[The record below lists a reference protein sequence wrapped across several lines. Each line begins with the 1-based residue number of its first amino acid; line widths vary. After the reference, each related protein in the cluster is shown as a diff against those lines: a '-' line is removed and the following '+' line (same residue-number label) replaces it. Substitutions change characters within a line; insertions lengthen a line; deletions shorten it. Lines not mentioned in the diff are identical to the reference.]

1 MTGVVT
7 LSQTKEVLKL
17 SDLVEV
23 SRRVTAASGRLEK
36 VAVLAALLS
45 RATPDEIEI
54 AVAFL
59 SGSYRQQKLNV
70 GYAALQAASEGSSAE
85 TPALDVLAVDRA
97 LESISQ
103 VRQGKGSTAERQ
115 RLLRELF
122 ERATAEE
129 QDFLFR
135 LVIGE
140 LRQGAV
146 EGLMLE
152 AVAKASHVPPD
163 QVRRARMM
171 AGDLPTVARAALAGD
186 TATLSSFAAQLFRPV
201 HPMLAGSA
209 EDAALAVEELG
220 EAALEYKLD
229 GARIQVHKS
238 GDQVAVYSRR
248 LNDVTPAVPELVEAI
263 RALPARDVILDGEV
277 IALRENGTPHP
288 FQVTMSRF
296 GRRLEIERQRQEF
309 PLTPFFFDLLY
320 LNGGALIDQPSRER
334 LVSLSEVV
342 PSSMVVPR
350 LETSSPA
357 DANRFLQAA
366 LERGHEGIMA
376 KSLDAAYEAGH
387 RGRHWLKI
395 KPANTLDLV
404 VLAAEWG
411 HGRRHG
417 WLSNLHL
424 GARDPASQG
433 FVMLGKTFKGMTD
446 EMLAWQTKRLLEL
459 EVARDGITVYV
470 RPELVV
476 EVAFNEVQGSTQYP
490 GGVALRFA
498 RIKRYRTDKTAADA
512 DTIDSVRQIF
522 QRTAGVAG

>member
-1 MTGVVT
+1 
-7 LSQTKEVLKL
+7 
-17 SDLVEV
+17 V
-23 SRRVTAASGRLEK
+23 SSRLEK
-36 VAVLAALLS
+36 IGLLAGLLS
-45 RATPDEIEI
+45 HATPDEIEI

-70 GYAALQAASEGSSAE
+70 GYAALQAASEGGSPESSTLELAE
-85 TPALDVLAVDRA
+85 VDTVL
-97 LESISQ
+97 EQISQ
-103 VRQGKGSTAERQ
+103 VSPGKGSTGQRQ

-122 ERATAEE
+122 AKATDEE

-135 LVIGE
+135 LIIGE

-152 AVAKASHVPPD
+152 AVAKASSLPAE
-163 QVRRARMM
+163 QIRRARMM
-171 AGDLPTVARAALAGD
+171 TGDLTTVARAALTGD
-186 TATLSSFAAQLFRPV
+186 TVALAGFAAQLFRPV

-209 EDAALAVEELG
+209 DNAGDAIEEMG

-248 LNDVTPAVPELVEAI
+248 LNDVTPAVPELVETI
-263 RALPARDVILDGEV
+263 RGLPVRDLILDGEV
-277 IALRENGTPHP
+277 IALRENGAPHP

-296 GRRLEIERQRQEF
+296 GRRLDIDTQRREL

-320 LNGGALIDQPSRER
+320 LDGGALIDQPSRER
-334 LVSLSEVV
+334 LRILAEVAPVSML
-342 PSSMVVPR
+342 VPR
-350 LETSSPA
+350 LETSSVEEA
-357 DANRFLQAA
+357 QRFLQTA

-376 KSLDAAYEAGH
+376 KSLDAPYEAGH
-387 RGRHWLKI
+387 RGRRWLKI

-424 GARDPASQG
+424 GARDPATGG
-433 FVMLGKTFKGMTD
+433 FAMLGKTFKGMTD
-446 EMLAWQTKRLLEL
+446 EMLEWQTKKLLEL
-459 EVARDGITVYV
+459 EVGRDGITVYV

-498 RIKRYRTDKTAADA
+498 RIKRYRTDKTAADT
-512 DTIDSVRQIF
+512 DTIATVQEIYR
-522 QRTAGVAG
+522 RLTGL

>member
-1 MTGVVT
+1 MRLAQVVET
-7 LSQTKEVLKL
+7 
-17 SDLVEV
+17 
-23 SRRVTAASGRLEK
+23 SRRVSQVSGRLEK
-36 VAVLAALLS
+36 IRLLAALL
-45 RATPDEIEI
+45 ADAPPEEIEP

-70 GYAALQAASEGSSAE
+70 GYAALQSASAAGSAPSPTLE
-85 TPALDVLAVDRA
+85 LTEVDQVLEQIARV
-97 LESISQ
+97 SP
-103 VRQGKGSTAERQ
+103 GKGSTSERQ
-115 RLLRELF
+115 RLLRHLF
-122 ERATAEE
+122 ARATSEE

-152 AVAKASHVPPD
+152 AVARAAKLPPER
-163 QVRRARMM
+163 VRRARML
-171 AGDLPTVARAALAGD
+171 AGDLPSVAKAALTGQ
-186 TATLSSFAAQLFRPV
+186 TSELSSFAAQLFRPV

-209 EDAALAVEELG
+209 EDAELALGELG

-229 GARIQVHKS
+229 GARIQVHKA

-248 LNDVTPAVPELVEAI
+248 LNEVTAAVPELVESV
-263 RALPARDVILDGEV
+263 RGLPARELILDGEI
-277 IALRENGTPHP
+277 IALREGGTPHP

-296 GRRLEIERQRQEF
+296 GRRLDIDRMRRDLS
-309 PLTPFFFDLLY
+309 LTPFFFDLLY
-320 LNGGALIDQPSRER
+320 LDGAALLDEPARRR
-334 LVSLSEVV
+334 LAALAELA
-342 PSSMVVPR
+342 PATMLVPR
-350 LETSSPA
+350 LVTSSPEEA
-357 DANRFLQAA
+357 GRFLRAA
-366 LERGHEGIMA
+366 IERGHEGIMA
-376 KSLDAAYEAGH
+376 KSLDAPYEAGH
-387 RGRHWLKI
+387 RGRRWLKV

-424 GARDPASQG
+424 GARNPVQGG

-446 EMLAWQTKRLLEL
+446 EMLRWQTERLLQL

-476 EVAFNEVQGSTQYP
+476 EVAFNEVQASSQYP

-498 RIKRYRTDKTAADA
+498 RIKRYRTDKTAEQA
-512 DTIDSVRQIF
+512 DTIDAVQQIYQKLIGESF
-522 QRTAGVAG
+522 RA

>member
-1 MTGVVT
+1 M
-7 LSQTKEVLKL
+7 KESLKL
-17 SDLVEV
+17 ADVV
-23 SRRVTAASGRLEK
+23 DASRRVTEVSGRLEK
-36 VAVLAALLS
+36 IGLLASLLS
-45 RATPDEIEI
+45 RVPPEEIEI

-59 SGSYRQQKLNV
+59 SGTYRQPKLNV
-70 GYAALQAASEGSSAE
+70 GYAALQAASEGSSAASPTLE
-85 TPALDVLAVDRA
+85 LIDVDAVF
-97 LESISQ
+97 EQISR
-103 VRQGKGSTAERQ
+103 VAQGKGSTAERQ

-122 ERATAEE
+122 ARATGDE
-129 QDFLFR
+129 QHFLFR

-152 AVAKASHVPPD
+152 AVARAARVPAE

-171 AGDLPTVARAALAGD
+171 AGDLTTVAKAALTGDVAELAGF
-186 TATLSSFAAQLFRPV
+186 ATQLFRPV

-209 EDAALAVEELG
+209 DDAEVAIGELG

-229 GARIQVHKS
+229 GARIQIHKA

-248 LNDVTPAVPELVEAI
+248 LNDVTAAVPEVVEAV
-263 RALPARDVILDGEV
+263 RLLPARELILDGEV
-277 IALRENGTPHP
+277 IGLRANGTPHP

-296 GRRLEIERQRQEF
+296 GRRLDIERMRQEL

-320 LNGGALIDQPSRER
+320 LDGGSLVDEPARRR
-334 LVSLSEVV
+334 LSTLAGLA

-350 LETSSPA
+350 LVTDSA
-357 DANRFLQAA
+357 DEATRFLRTA

-376 KSLDAAYEAGH
+376 KALDAPYEAGH
-387 RGRHWLKI
+387 RGRRWLKI

-411 HGRRHG
+411 HGRRQG

-424 GARDPASQG
+424 GARNPTDGG

-446 EMLAWQTKRLLEL
+446 AMLDWQTKRLLEL
-459 EVARDGITVYV
+459 EIARDGITVHV

-498 RIKRYRTDKTAADA
+498 RIKRYRTDKQAAEA
-512 DTIDSVRQIF
+512 DTIGAVQEIYRRTTDSEGSLSKAIN
-522 QRTAGVAG
+522 